1 MDLDQLFEQGMETRK
16 KVLGNEYVENSFNN
30 ADEFS
35 MILQKF
41 VTTHA
46 WGACWG
52 RDGLELKTRSM
63 LNLAMLAAMG
73 REHELRLHLL
83 GALNNGVTKNEMAE
97 IFIQVATYAGFP
109 AAVTAF
115 KVAREVFKE
124 QGV

>member
-1 MDLDQLFEQGMETRK
+1 MDLDQMFEQGMETRK
-16 KVLGNEYVENSFNN
+16 KVLGKEYVENSFNN

-52 RDGLELKTRSM
+52 R
-63 LNLAMLAAMG
+63 
-73 REHELRLHLL
+73 EHELRLHLV